1 MHKLKCELAL
11 AICLSCFL
19 CGCSEKENSA
29 EETSVSGWET
39 ITEGTGFE
47 TVGVEESTSEDTST
61 ESQDASS
68 DDSSSEA
75 PSSASTEENDSIPA
89 AYREIL
95 ETIRAAMKKQG
106 EAVLE
111 MDVDYLPAEYSQGYS
126 VGYEM
131 QDVDG
136 NGVEELIL
144 ETVSE
149 QYEDS
154 FIYAMF
160 TLSNDEAVQVFNY
173 GGARNRYY
181 ICSDGTVENQGSSG
195 AAYSNWMYYKLVGT
209 ELVLQE
215 AVFTRPDEQD
225 ETTMCWYYATTE
237 PYEDNSTKITGE
249 EASEIRDAYTEDEFS
264 MTTLE

>member
-1 MHKLKCELAL
+1 MHKWKYELTL

-39 ITEGTGFE
+39 ITEGTDSE

-95 ETIRAAMKKQG
+95 ETIRTAMKKQG
-106 EAVLE
+106 DAVLE
-111 MDVDYLPAEYSQGYS
+111 MDVDYLPAEYLQGYS

-131 QDVDG
+131 QDVDR
-136 NGVEELIL
+136 NGVEELML
-144 ETVSE
+144 GTVSE

-181 ICSDGTVENQGSSG
+181 ICNDGTVENQGSGG
-195 AAYSNWMYYKLVGT
+195 AAYSNWTYYKLVGT
-209 ELVLQE
+209 ELAVQE
-215 AVFTRPDEQD
+215 GVFTSPDEED
-225 ETTMCWYYATTE
+225 ETVACWYYTTTE
-237 PYEDNSTKITGE
+237 PYEDTSTKITDVKAAEIMESYVE
-249 EASEIRDAYTEDEFS
+249 EELN
-264 MTTLE
+264 MTILE